1 MQKLLVEFKNTS
13 GDAPQVPCS
22 VSGALNREET
32 LSVPRK
38 VLANNSSEEDLH
50 SGKSGRDLR
59 VPVLNMQNQQVPDSA
74 RNSEQVEIPA
84 GFDWIKIPFLLY
96 NFKMCEVGQF
106 LQPLKWLVSLPRL
119 L

>member
-38 VLANNSSEEDLH
+38 VLANNSSEEDLL
-50 SGKSGRDLR
+50 SGKRGQALS
-59 VPVLNMQNQQVPDSA
+59 VPVINMRIKPIPDSA
-74 RNSEQVEIPA
+74 RISELVEIPA
-84 GFDWIKIPFLLY
+84 GLVWIKNYYY
-96 NFKMCEVGQF
+96 NFKMEVGQF
-106 LQPLKWLVSLPRL
+106 FPHLKRWVYLPRGS
-119 L
+119 